1 MNLPPTSLVYSVV
14 VGLYCPARIV
24 VMVERDYT
32 QLFHNLL
39 LSSFLSGS
47 PLVAENGSD
56 DASKEP
62 VLSPSQKWHSFENLM
77 DPNNFEKDPT
87 VFIAKHDYTADST
100 GQLTIKKGEKLTVS
114 TKNDT
119 GDWCQATNKLG
130 EAGWVPSS
138 YIAKVDSLEK
148 HSWFHGN
155 ITRAEAELSLSSGIN
170 GSFLLRESESK
181 QGQYSISLRYDGR
194 VFHYRIHSDQGT
206 NKFYVT
212 PESKF
217 ETLAELVVHHSKNP
231 DGLTT
236 TLHYP
241 APNPRKPTVYGVSQN
256 DKWEL
261 DRSDIEMGQKLG
273 GGQYGEVYKA
283 VVKKWNKTVAV
294 KTFRVSL
301 WVRGGVVGEES
312 LWEKEQGKEGGYEQN
327 GCKFIITTLDRC
339 IVLLVIN
346 CLCSIFWCL

>member
-1 MNLPPTSLVYSVV
+1 
-14 VGLYCPARIV
+14 
-24 VMVERDYT
+24 
-32 QLFHNLL
+32 
-39 LSSFLSGS
+39 
-47 PLVAENGSD
+47 
-56 DASKEP
+56 
-62 VLSPSQKWHSFENLM
+62 M
-77 DPNNFEKDPT
+77 DPKIFEKDPT
-87 VFIAKHDYTADST
+87 LFIAKHDYMADAS
-100 GQLTIKKGEKLTVS
+100 GQLSIKKGEKLTVS
-114 TKNDT
+114 TKNET

-194 VFHYRIHSDQGT
+194 VFHYRIHSDQAT
-206 NKFYVT
+206 NKYYVT

-283 VVKKWNKTVAV
+283 LVKKWNKTVAV
-294 KTFRVSL
+294 KTFRVSV
-301 WVRGGVVGEES
+301 WVSARGGLGEGVVKSGV
-312 LWEKEQGKEGGYEQN
+312 GVG
-327 GCKFIITTLDRC
+327 
-339 IVLLVIN
+339 
-346 CLCSIFWCL
+346 

>member
-1 MNLPPTSLVYSVV
+1 M
-14 VGLYCPARIV
+14 
-24 VMVERDYT
+24 
-32 QLFHNLL
+32 
-39 LSSFLSGS
+39 
-47 PLVAENGSD
+47 
-56 DASKEP
+56 
-62 VLSPSQKWHSFENLM
+62 
-77 DPNNFEKDPT
+77 
-87 VFIAKHDYTADST
+87 FIAKHDYMADAS
-100 GQLTIKKGEKLTVS
+100 GQLSIKKGEKLTVS
-114 TKNDT
+114 TKNET

-194 VFHYRIHSDQGT
+194 VFHYRIHSDQAT
-206 NKFYVT
+206 NKYYVT

-283 VVKKWNKTVAV
+283 LVKKWNKTVAV
-294 KTFRVSL
+294 KTFRVSVWVSARGGL
-301 WVRGGVVGEES
+301 GEGVVKSGLVWVRGRVGWCGLGEGVVRSGV
-312 LWEKEQGKEGGYEQN
+312 GVG
-327 GCKFIITTLDRC
+327 
-339 IVLLVIN
+339 
-346 CLCSIFWCL
+346 